1 MIERL
6 EAKAASEQKRKKCQ
20 RGGKSKEAI
29 SGGKMS
35 DNKGL

>member
-6 EAKAASEQKRKKCQ
+6 EGAGAEKMSRQGG
-20 RGGKSKEAI
+20 GGKSKEAI

-35 DNKGL
+35 PDNKGL